1 MINENIKKMRLKKG
15 LSQIELA
22 KLLHVSQNTVS
33 SWETGRTEP
42 SIGTIEDL
50 SRIFHCQKSDLL
62 DFQDFENDQKDFF
75 LKISIDTSG
84 GASASFVDLEIS
96 KEEEIF
102 LNAFRESDDVTKK
115 AIKRLLAYYIA
126 LRKEKE

>member
-42 SIGTIEDL
+42 NLGIIENL

-62 DFQDFENDQKDFF
+62 DFQDFENDRKDFF

-84 GASASFVDLEIS
+84 DASASFVDLEIS

-115 AIKRLLAYYIA
+115 AIKRLLASYIA